1 MEYKIERI
9 IGEIS
14 KTTSTSKML
23 TLTSWNGKPAKL
35 DLRVW
40 RRDENGEN
48 IPGKGITLSDEEAAA
63 VAAAISDYLRAHP

>member
-23 TLTSWNGKPAKL
+23 TLTSWNGKLAKL
-35 DLRVW
+35 DLRV
-40 RRDENGEN
+40 
-48 IPGKGITLSDEEAAA
+48 
-63 VAAAISDYLRAHP
+63 